1 MDLIDEL
8 QNLVSLLDAS
18 VKSLKNTNQARAKT
32 EMDYKI
38 LLREE
43 ALKERDKGM
52 AIGMIDKTIYGI
64 PSVALARFNR
74 DIAEGNYEANKEA
87 INVYKLRIRL
97 LENQINREYGMEG
110 RAL

>member
-1 MDLIDEL
+1 MDLLDEL
-8 QNLVSLLDAS
+8 QNLVSLLDQS
-18 VKSLKNTNQARAKT
+18 VKSLRKTNEARAKT

-43 ALKERDKGM
+43 TLKLRDTGM
-52 AIGMIDKTIYGI
+52 AIGLIDKTCYGI
-64 PSVALARFNR
+64 PSVALARFQR
-74 DIAEGNYEANKEA
+74 DIADGNYEANKEA

-110 RAL
+110 KQL